1 MNQKYIITGA
11 YYLAFIL
18 LGMTIAAEGTTLLK
32 LAEHTSSAIDR
43 ISWVFFFGA
52 LGYLIGSYISGR
64 LYDRLPGHQLM
75 GSMLVLM
82 GVMIIFVP
90 LASSLP
96 VLIGILIVL
105 GSAKGALDVG
115 CNALMLWLHNE
126 KVAPF
131 MNGLHAFFGVGTFL
145 GPLIN
150 ERVLSTTGDIH
161 WTYWIFS
168 ILAVPIAILIWRLP
182 SPQARPVPDA
192 HKDSVLPMLPVAIM
206 VACFILYVGAEVSYG
221 NWIYAYA
228 VKLGLYTE
236 VTANFLT
243 STFWGFFTVGRL
255 ISIWI
260 STRLRPITILYMDFV
275 GCLLSISL
283 ILLFRDSAMA
293 LRVGSSLLGISFASV
308 FPTFITLAEERIHVT
323 GTITG
328 WFLVGGSLGGMIV
341 PVLIGQVFD
350 RFGPGTMISIVLSAI
365 VLNLGALV
373 LFTKVSARTQ
383 ATVDKIPVE
392 I

>member
-1 MNQKYIITGA
+1 MNQKYSTTA
-11 YYLAFIL
+11 TYYLAFIL
-18 LGMTIAAEGTTLLK
+18 LGMTLAAQGTTLLK
-32 LAEHTSSAIDR
+32 LAEHTSSEINE
-43 ISWVFFFGA
+43 ISWIFFFGA

-75 GSMLVLM
+75 SAMLVLM
-82 GVMIIFVP
+82 GIIIIFVP
-90 LASSLP
+90 LATSLW

-105 GSAKGALDVG
+105 GFATGALDVG

-131 MNGLHAFFGVGTFL
+131 MSGLHAFFGVGTFVA
-145 GPLIN
+145 PLIN
-150 ERVLSTTGDIH
+150 ERVLSSTGDIH

-168 ILAVPIAILIWRLP
+168 IAAFPIAFLIWRLP
-182 SPQARPVPDA
+182 SPQPRAVPA
-192 HKDSVLPMLPVAIM
+192 EHKNSALPMLPIAIM
-206 VACFILYVGAEVSYG
+206 VVCFILYVGAEVSYG

-228 VKLGLYTE
+228 VKMGLYSE

-243 STFWGFFTVGRL
+243 SAFWGFFTVGRL

-260 STRLRPITILYMDFV
+260 STRLRPLTILYLDFV
-275 GCLLSISL
+275 GCLLSMGL
-283 ILLFRDSAMA
+283 MVLFRDSALA
-293 LRVGSSLLGISFASV
+293 LRVGSSLLGISFASI

-328 WFLVGGSLGGMIV
+328 WFLVGGSLGGMII
-341 PVLIGQVFD
+341 PVLIGQAFD
-350 RFGPGTMISIVLSAI
+350 RFGPGTMITIVLATI
-365 VLNLGALV
+365 VFNLLALI
-373 LFTKVSARTQ
+373 LFTRVSARAQT
-383 ATVDKIPVE
+383 TGDKIPVE

>member
-1 MNQKYIITGA
+1 MKQKYITTGA
-11 YYLAFIL
+11 YYVAFIL

-32 LAEHTSSAIDR
+32 LAEHTSSAIDQ

-52 LGYLIGSYISGR
+52 LGYLIGSYTSGR
-64 LYDRLPGHQLM
+64 LYDRLPGHLLM
-75 GSMLVLM
+75 SSMLVLM
-82 GVMIIFVP
+82 GVVIIFVP

-105 GSAKGALDVG
+105 GFAKGALDVG
-115 CNALMLWLHNE
+115 CNALLLWLHNE

-192 HKDSVLPMLPVAIM
+192 HKDSALPMLPVAIM

-260 STRLRPITILYMDFV
+260 STRLRPITILYVDFV
-275 GCLLSISL
+275 GCILSMGL
-283 ILLFRDSAMA
+283 ILLFRDSAMI
-293 LRVGSSLLGISFASV
+293 LRLGSSLLGISFASV

-328 WFLVGGSLGGMIV
+328 WFLVGGSLGGMII

-365 VLNLGALV
+365 VLNLGALI
-373 LFTKVSARTQ
+373 LFTKVSVRTQ
-383 ATVDKIPVE
+383 TTGDKIPVE